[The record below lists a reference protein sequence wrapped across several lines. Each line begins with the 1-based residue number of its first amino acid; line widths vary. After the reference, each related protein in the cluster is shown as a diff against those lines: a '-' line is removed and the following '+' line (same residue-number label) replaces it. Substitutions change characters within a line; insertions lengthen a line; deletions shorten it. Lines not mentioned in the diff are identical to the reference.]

1 MTIKSDDTS
10 GRVKAYEAIVKD
22 ESIPAPEVPE
32 SFKVLIKEMRS
43 LCLNVELEG
52 HQHQTIDVTHEPE
65 EEAPE
70 MLGTARTSEDKPMS
84 EDDLL
89 GSITAE
95 LGDLMG
101 GTSEKNSVNDLI
113 GEGEEM

>member
-1 MTIKSDDTS
+1 
-10 GRVKAYEAIVKD
+10 
-22 ESIPAPEVPE
+22 
-32 SFKVLIKEMRS
+32 MRS

-65 EEAPE
+65 EETPE
-70 MLGTARTSEDKPMS
+70 MLGTARTNDEKPMS

-101 GTSEKNSVNDLI
+101 GTSDKDSANDLI
-113 GEGEEM
+113 GKGEEM